1 MWLLAV
7 DSSSKDASVAL
18 LRDDRL
24 VALVAPRSDEQHS
37 VALFRHMQAALR
49 EAGIELKDID
59 AYAVASGPGAFTG
72 LRIGLALIKALAE
85 MHARPVVP
93 VSVLEAVCAIANA
106 EGCLIPVVNA
116 YRGQVFAAVY
126 EKRDAEPALQ
136 GRERVFTLPEFL
148 QQLEADSVQP
158 ESCTFV
164 SPNLDRWAEPLAAS
178 AFGASRRES
187 ISPVLAE
194 AVAQRARRK
203 LSRGEAVDALH
214 LQANYVRRSD
224 AELLWKPK

>member
-72 LRIGLALIKALAE
+72 LRIGLSLVKALAE

-93 VSVLEAVCAIANA
+93 VGVLEAVCASAAA
-106 EGCLIPVVNA
+106 EGCLVPIVNA

-126 EKRDAEPALQ
+126 EKRDTEPALQ
-136 GRERVFTLPEFL
+136 GRERVLTLPEFL
-148 QQLEADSVQP
+148 QQLEADSVRP
-158 ESCTFV
+158 EFCTFV

>member
-59 AYAVASGPGAFTG
+59 AYAVANGPGAFTG
-72 LRIGLALIKALAE
+72 LRIGLALVKALAE
-85 MHARPVVP
+85 MHSRPVVP
-93 VSVLEAVCAIANA
+93 VGVLEAVCASAAA
-106 EGCLIPVVNA
+106 EGCLVPIVNA

-126 EKRDAEPALQ
+126 EKRDTEPALQ
-136 GRERVFTLPEFL
+136 GRERVLILPEFL
-148 QQLEADSVQP
+148 QQLEADSVRP

-164 SPNLDRWAEPLAAS
+164 SPNLDRWAEPLAGS

>member
-18 LRDDRL
+18 LRDDQL
-24 VALVAPRSDEQHS
+24 VVLVAPRSDEQHA
-37 VALFRHMQAALR
+37 VALFRHIQAALR

-59 AYAVASGPGAFTG
+59 AYAVANGPGAFTG
-72 LRIGLALIKALAE
+72 LRIGLALVKALAE
-85 MHARPVVP
+85 VHARPVVP
-93 VSVLEAVCAIANA
+93 VSVLEAVCASANA
-106 EGCLIPVVNA
+106 DGCLVPVVNA

-126 EKRDAEPALQ
+126 EKRDTEPALQ
-136 GRERVFTLPEFL
+136 GSERVLTLPEFL

-164 SPNLDRWAEPLAAS
+164 SPNLDHWAEPLATS

-203 LSRGEAVDALH
+203 LSSGEAVDALH

>member
-37 VALFRHMQAALR
+37 VALFRHVQAALR

-72 LRIGLALIKALAE
+72 LRIGLALVKALAE
-85 MHARPVVP
+85 VHARPVVP
-93 VSVLEAVCAIANA
+93 VSVLEAVCASANA
-106 EGCLIPVVNA
+106 QGCLAPIVNA

-126 EKRDAEPALQ
+126 EKRDTEPALQ
-136 GRERVFTLPEFL
+136 GRERVLTLPEFL

>member
-37 VALFRHMQAALR
+37 VALFHHVQAALR

-72 LRIGLALIKALAE
+72 LRIGLALVKALAE

-93 VSVLEAVCAIANA
+93 VGVLEAVCASAAA
-106 EGCLIPVVNA
+106 EGCLVPIVNA

-126 EKRDAEPALQ
+126 EKRDTEPALQ